1 MTNTPE
7 TLAGLPIK
15 LFETSKDWECWLNE
29 NYAEPTGL
37 WLKIA
42 KKASGKR
49 SVSYLQAL
57 DVALCFGWIDGQKRS
72 YDAEY
77 FLQKFTPRRPKSI
90 WSKVNVE
97 NIARLTAAGLMRAPG
112 LAVVDA
118 ARANGRWDQ
127 AYDSSRTIE
136 MPEEFC
142 IALDANPKAKA
153 FFSTLNKTNIYATLW
168 RIQTAKKPE
177 TRRARIEKL
186 IAMLEAG
193 EKPHAFKPE

>member
-1 MTNTPE
+1 MSTPE
-7 TLAGLPIK
+7 TLLGLSIR
-15 LFETSKDWECWLNE
+15 LFETPNDWERWLRE
-29 NYAEPTGL
+29 NYSEPNGL

-49 SVSYLQAL
+49 SVSYSEAL
-57 DVALCFGWIDGQKRS
+57 DVALCYGWIDGQKRL

-90 WSKVNVE
+90 WSKVNVD
-97 NIARLTAAGLMRAPG
+97 NIARLTAAGLMQPSG
-112 LAVVDA
+112 LAAVEAAKVD
-118 ARANGRWDQ
+118 GRWDQ

-136 MPEEFC
+136 VPEEFQT
-142 IALDANPKAKA
+142 ALDANSKAKSFYA
-153 FFSTLNKTNIYATLW
+153 TLNKTNTYAILW

-177 TRRARIEKL
+177 TRRDRIEKL

-193 EKPHAFKPE
+193 EKLH